1 MSYQRTPQE
10 WVCRSCGKQHV
21 KVRISYVQTKYDGQY
36 ITHEQWNFD
45 KVLPTPCDNYK
56 PVELG
61 KTQQDT
67 WGDDRAS
74 DREVI
79 DPLQEV
85 DGQGFIGGS
94 DVPSDGSYC

>member
-21 KVRISYVQTKYDGQY
+21 KVRISYYHLG
-36 ITHEQWNFD
+36 EQWNFD

-74 DREVI
+74 DDREVI

>member
-21 KVRISYVQTKYDGQY
+21 KVRISYVSVLAVKRGM
-36 ITHEQWNFD
+36 HESWNFD
-45 KVLPTPCDNYK
+45 KVLPAPCDNYK

-67 WGDDRAS
+67 WGDDGS
-74 DREVI
+74 SEDREVI

-85 DGQGFIGGS
+85 DAEGFIGGS
-94 DVPSDGSYC
+94 DVPANGRYE